1 MGLLRERPD
10 SPDQDKQQIS
20 LACGRNQSVNR
31 GCTMITPDSLIN
43 IANCFSEEPQP
54 LDFVTPG
61 FLVGTVGCQ
70 AAAGST
76 GKSFFGLEMIM
87 SVCSADA
94 DKSLL
99 NLGIKHHGRAVL
111 LNAEDPETIIRQRLH
126 SIGSY
131 LSPSAREEVA
141 EKMTIAPLV
150 GRQTNILDL
159 RWQEAVLRVSE
170 GSRLIIF
177 DTLTR
182 WHQVDEN
189 SNGEMSKVLSVFEM
203 VCRETG
209 AAVLLLHHVSKS
221 MGRDGRQDEQQATRG
236 AAAITDNCRWQGWM
250 QTMSKADAEKFGIA
264 EQDRKKFV
272 ATGGNKENYG
282 QATGERW
289 LERGRGGVLLPVELR
304 EAGQPQQRRK
314 YG

>member
-1 MGLLRERPD
+1 MIH
-10 SPDQDKQQIS
+10 STS
-20 LACGRNQSVNR
+20 LV
-31 GCTMITPDSLIN
+31 D
-43 IANCFSEEPQP
+43 IAHCFSDEPPP
-54 LDFVTPG
+54 LDYVLPG
-61 FLVGTVGCQ
+61 FVAGTVGCT

-76 GKSFFGLEMIM
+76 GKSFFALQAGM

-99 NLGIKHHGRAVL
+99 KLDIKNHGGVVL
-111 LNAEDPETIIRQRLH
+111 LNAEDPETIIHQRLH

-131 LSPSAREEVA
+131 LSPSAREEVV
-141 EKMTIAPLV
+141 EKMVIAPLV
-150 GRQTNILDL
+150 GRQTNVIDP

-189 SNGEMSKVLSVFEM
+189 SNGEMATVLGVFEM
-203 VCRETG
+203 ICRETG

-221 MGRDGRQDEQQATRG
+221 MARDGRQDEQQATRG

-250 QTMSKADAEKFGIA
+250 QTMSKTDADRYGIA
-264 EQDRKKFV
+264 EDDRKKYV
-272 ATGGNKENYG
+272 AFGGNKENYG

-289 LERGRGGVLLPVELR
+289 LERGRGGVLLPIQLQAVE
-304 EAGQPQQRRK
+304 QQKAKDNCKRRN
-314 YG
+314 YD